1 MLSTAGPSAAPLILE
16 LCAALAVG
24 VGALV
29 RHRVARAVRA
39 VAGHLAG
46 LRPRAVSGL
55 AHPRRR

>member
-1 MLSTAGPSAAPLILE
+1 MLSTAGPSAAPLIVE

-39 VAGHLAG
+39 GAAHLAG
-46 LRPRAVSGL
+46 LRPRAARGP
-55 AHPRRR
+55 AHPRGR